1 MTEKEEYLKRLDKQD
16 ETLERLVEGQHDILT
31 RMAEHKKEHELVDP
45 SLQELVTLLK
55 GIKFMR
61 ATVIAVG
68 SVCGTAW
75 IVWVWVKDHIH
86 FKV

>member
-16 ETLERLVEGQHDILT
+16 EALEKLVEGQRDILT
-31 RMAEHKKEHELVDP
+31 RMAEHKKEHKLVDP

-61 ATVIAVG
+61 ATVIGLG
-68 SVCGTAW
+68 SVCGFLYMA
-75 IVWVWVKDHIH
+75 WVWAKDHI
-86 FKV
+86 KI